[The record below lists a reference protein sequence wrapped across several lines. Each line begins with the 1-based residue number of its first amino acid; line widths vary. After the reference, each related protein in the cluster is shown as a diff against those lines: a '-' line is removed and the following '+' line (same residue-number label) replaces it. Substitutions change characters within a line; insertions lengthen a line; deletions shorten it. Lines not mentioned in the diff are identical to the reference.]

1 MKRTTIVLSD
11 ELAALLDWE
20 RRRRGVSAA
29 AVVRD
34 ALDAHL
40 NRPTGPLSFI
50 GIGRSE
56 QRDTAERAEEILD
69 EEWSPYLLEEMGR
82 SPEETADAPNSDR
95 RRDRNVELARPSD
108 AGGPGEDG
116 MSLLTP
122 PRPDGDG
129 RLSERSATPQDVRAR
144 GATPTDPRRAVAN
157 DDGERP

>member
-69 EEWSPYLLEEMGR
+69 EEWESYLLEEMRR
-82 SPEETADAPNSDR
+82 SPEETADAPSSDR
-95 RRDRNVELARPSD
+95 RCDGNVELAPPLAVD
-108 AGGPGEDG
+108 GPGEDG
-116 MSLLTP
+116 MSLLAP
-122 PRPDGDG
+122 PRSDGDG
-129 RLSERSATPQDVRAR
+129 RSSERK
-144 GATPTDPRRAVAN
+144 ATPTDPRRAVAN
-157 DDGERP
+157 EDGGCP